1 MALTNAYLVT
11 TKNLDAFLKSIQ
23 SAKAPERFTNKFLT
37 QLDFSSS
44 NDRLLIGVLKA
55 LRFIDDNAVPTQR
68 YFDFLDQ
75 GQSGRV
81 LAEGIRDA
89 YSDLF
94 NVNKNAQNMTVD
106 EAKNKLKTLTL
117 GQKSDNVV
125 SLMANTFKALSDL
138 ADWKAAPSA
147 VTPPAAPPP
156 AATAERADSKT
167 KTPPSSTPPA
177 TPLTATT
184 VPSSQEVGARPLQ
197 LHYDIQIHLPESRD
211 AAVYDAIFAALR
223 KHLP

>member
-1 MALTNAYLVT
+1 MALPNAYLVT

-23 SAKAPERFTNKFLT
+23 SAKAPERFTNKFLA

-55 LRFIDDNAVPTQR
+55 LKFIDDNGVPTQR
-68 YFDFLDQ
+68 YFEFLDQ

-81 LAEGIRDA
+81 LADGIRDA

-94 NVNKNAQNMTVD
+94 NLNKNAQTLTVD
-106 EAKNKLKTLTL
+106 EIKNKLKTLTL

-125 SLMANTFKALSDL
+125 SLMANTFKTLSDL
-138 ADWKAAPSA
+138 ADWKAASSGVVVAP
-147 VTPPAAPPP
+147 TPPDTD
-156 AATAERADSKT
+156 ATEKKKSDAEAKNEPKESHKVQSNAD
-167 KTPPSSTPPA
+167 A
-177 TPLTATT
+177 G
-184 VPSSQEVGARPLQ
+184 VRPLQ

-211 AAVYDAIFAALR
+211 AAVYDAIFAAPR

>member
-37 QLDFSSS
+37 QLDFSTS

-55 LRFIDDNAVPTQR
+55 LQFIDDNGVPTQR

-94 NVNKNAQNMTVD
+94 NVNKNAQNMAID
-106 EAKNKLKTLTL
+106 EVKNKLKTLTL

-138 ADWKAAPSA
+138 ADWKVAPSA
-147 VTPPAAPPP
+147 VMPTVTPPP
-156 AATAERADSKT
+156 AATTEKPEVKT
-167 KTPPSSTPPA
+167 KTPPPAPPPQPSSTVPPSLD
-177 TPLTATT
+177 TGT
-184 VPSSQEVGARPLQ
+184 RPLQ

>member
-1 MALTNAYLVT
+1 MGLTNAYLVT
-11 TKNLDAFLKSIQ
+11 TKNLDSFLKSIQ

-37 QLDFSSS
+37 QLDFNSS

-55 LRFIDDNAVPTQR
+55 LKFIDDNGVPAQR
-68 YFDFLDQ
+68 YFEFLDQ

-81 LAEGIRDA
+81 LADGIRDA

-94 NVNKNAQNMTVD
+94 AVNKNAQNLSV
-106 EAKNKLKTLTL
+106 EEVKNKLRTLTL

-125 SLMANTFKALSDL
+125 SLMANTFKALSEL
-138 ADWKAAPSA
+138 ADWKAAPTA
-147 VTPPAAPPP
+147 VAPVPPP
-156 AATAERADSKT
+156 LSVAAENNKSESEAETEKLAPHIS
-167 KTPPSSTPPA
+167 
-177 TPLTATT
+177 PLPD
-184 VPSSQEVGARPLQ
+184 VSVRPLQ

>member
-11 TKNLDAFLKSIQ
+11 TKNLDAFVKSIQ
-23 SAKAPERFTNKFLT
+23 SAKAPDRFTNKFLS

-55 LRFIDDNAVPTQR
+55 LRFIDDNGVPTQR

-94 NVNKNAQNMTVD
+94 NVNKNAQNMTID
-106 EAKNKLKTLTL
+106 EVKNKLKTLTL

-138 ADWKAAPSA
+138 ADWQTPPPAVPAHAAPS
-147 VTPPAAPPP
+147 PAAAGDKP
-156 AATAERADSKT
+156 EDKK
-167 KTPPSSTPPA
+167 KTPRTRHHQPLLCRRTLRRPIVRSSCITTSRFTCPSPA
-177 TPLTATT
+177 TLPFTT
-184 VPSSQEVGARPLQ
+184 RSSL
-197 LHYDIQIHLPESRD
+197 L
-211 AAVYDAIFAALR
+211 FASTFRELE
-223 KHLP
+223 H

>member
-1 MALTNAYLVT
+1 MALPNAYLVT

-23 SAKAPERFTNKFLT
+23 SAKAPERFTNKFLA

-55 LRFIDDNAVPTQR
+55 LGFIDDNGVPRQR

-75 GQSGRV
+75 GQSARV
-81 LAEGIRDA
+81 LAEGIREA

-94 NVNKNAQNMTVD
+94 NVNKNAQTLAVD
-106 EAKNKLKTLTL
+106 EVKNKLKTLTL
-117 GQKSDNVV
+117 GQKSDKVV
-125 SLMANTFKALSDL
+125 SLMANTFKALSDI
-138 ADWKAAPSA
+138 ADWRITPTPTMTPAP
-147 VTPPAAPPP
+147 V
-156 AATAERADSKT
+156 AATEKKPEGPA
-167 KTPPSSTPPA
+167 KTPPPSAPPIA
-177 TPLTATT
+177 
-184 VPSSQEVGARPLQ
+184 VPPNLDIGNRPLQ

-211 AAVYDAIFAALR
+211 AAVFDAIFAALK

>member
-1 MALTNAYLVT
+1 MALPKAYLVT

-55 LRFIDDNAVPTQR
+55 LKFIDDNGVPMQR
-68 YFDFLDQ
+68 YFEFLDQ

-81 LAEGIRDA
+81 LADGIRDA

-94 NVNKNAQNMTVD
+94 NVNKNAHTLNIED
-106 EAKNKLKTLTL
+106 IKNKLKTLTL
-117 GQKSDNVV
+117 GQKSDKVV
-125 SLMANTFKALSDL
+125 SLMANTFKALCDL
-138 ADWKAAPSA
+138 ADWKGASPT
-147 VTPPAAPPP
+147 VTTPTA
-156 AATAERADSKT
+156 AATEHKKPESET
-167 KTPPSSTPPA
+167 KIIPSEPPR
-177 TPLTATT
+177 
-184 VPSSQEVGARPLQ
+184 VPSTTDAGVRPLQ

-211 AAVYDAIFAALR
+211 AAVYDAIFSALR